1 MIDETQVKKY
11 ICMVKELKAD
21 FVFYD
26 SHTHPFDVIFDPV
39 DYRTDKTRT
48 GLFSTKG
55 SGFISPKL
63 VKIALEQKG
72 CDLKTEVVDQTM
84 QSKISE
90 MLVRRIYSHT
100 GPYVFKK
107 HMGLCGI
114 DKSLLLP
121 VAPASGSIEDQM
133 LSMARI
139 YGSDKRFEVGTSI
152 PNSIKNADIYPF
164 INETI
169 KKHGI
174 KAVKIHPNI
183 TEIKI
188 GSSSGK
194 QRIDALLTA
203 CGEFGIPLIVHGGKS
218 KVLKNSA
225 ASEYGSIDNLKHINW
240 GLCKS
245 TVVIAHAGGYSC
257 TFNEIEQEIMPHL
270 KKMLRSHDNLMV
282 DIAALDITVL
292 KRIFRDIESDRILFG
307 SDALYEQQWASVVK
321 IMHALTQT
329 VSTPEDKFIQMA
341 SINPSKFIFT

>member
-1 MIDETQVKKY
+1 MIDETQAKKY
-11 ICMVKELKAD
+11 ISIIKELKAD

-26 SHTHPFDVIFDPV
+26 SHTHPFDVIFDQV

-48 GLFSTKG
+48 GLFNRKG

-63 VKIALEQKG
+63 VKLALEQKG
-72 CDLKTEVVDQTM
+72 CEINADAVDQRM

-90 MLVRRIYSHT
+90 MLVRRLYSHT

-121 VAPASGSIEDQM
+121 VAPASGSVENQM
-133 LSMARI
+133 VSMARI

-152 PNSIKNADIYPF
+152 PNSIKNADICPF
-164 INETI
+164 INEAI
-169 KKHGI
+169 IKHGI

-194 QRIDALLTA
+194 QRLDALLSA
-203 CGEFGIPLIVHGGKS
+203 CGKFGIPIIIHGGKS
-218 KVLKNSA
+218 KILKNSE
-225 ASEYGSIDNLKHINW
+225 ASEYGTIDNLKHVNW

-245 TVVIAHAGGYSC
+245 TVVIAHAGAYSC
-257 TFNEIEQEIMPHL
+257 TYNEMEREIMPDL

-282 DIAALDITVL
+282 DIAALNINVL
-292 KRIFRDIESDRILFG
+292 KKVFRDIESDRILFG

-321 IMHALTQT
+321 IWHALTQT
-329 VSTPEDKFIQMA
+329 FSTAEDKFIQMA